1 MARTG
6 DTLTRQTAPR
16 LDPQAAPPPRRGLL
30 SSFSMAHGLM
40 VLSGLLAFLLIASVL
55 DDRSERLVVATARG
69 DIAAG
74 TTITA
79 DLVEPARLPAGTPL
93 ADRLATLDEVR
104 RGRWTVSQPIAAGDP
119 IRRSDLLAS
128 GERSTLRSMSIPVAR
143 ENAVGGALRVGDRVD
158 VIDVVE
164 GQSAF
169 VVSGAQV
176 TKLPATSVSG
186 GLTRGVERDFFV
198 VVQVSAEE
206 ALALAE
212 ALADGKV
219 DIVRSTGANP
229 APATTDVRLP
239 TGMAP
244 GDGPGVANS
253 GTTVP

>member
-6 DTLTRQTAPR
+6 DTLTTQPASR
-16 LDPQAAPPPRRGLL
+16 LDPQAGPPPRRGLL

-40 VLSGLLAFLLIASVL
+40 VLSGLLAFLLIVSIL
-55 DDRSERLVVATARG
+55 GDRSERLVVAIARG

-74 TTITA
+74 TTVTA
-79 DLVEPARLPAGTPL
+79 DLVEPARLPASTPL
-93 ADRLATLDEVR
+93 GDRLTTLDEVR
-104 RGRWTVSQPIAAGDP
+104 RGGWTAGQPIAAGDP

-128 GERSTLRSMSIPVAR
+128 GEGSTLRSMSIPVAR

-158 VIDVVE
+158 VIDVVD

-176 TKLPATSVSG
+176 TKVPATSVSG

-206 ALALAE
+206 ALALAQ

-219 DIVRSTGANP
+219 DVVRSTGANR
-229 APATTDVRLP
+229 APATTSVRSA
-239 TGMAP
+239 TGLVPEGGRTA
-244 GDGPGVANS
+244 DS

>member
-6 DTLTRQTAPR
+6 DTLTRQPASR
-16 LDPQAAPPPRRGLL
+16 LDPQAGPPPRRGLL

-40 VLSGLLAFLLIASVL
+40 VLSGLLAFLLIVSVL
-55 DDRSERLVVATARG
+55 GDRSERLVVATARG

-74 TTITA
+74 TTVTA

-104 RGRWTVSQPIAAGDP
+104 RGRWTAGQAIAAGDP
-119 IRRSDLLAS
+119 IRRSDLVAS
-128 GERSTLRSMSIPVAR
+128 EEGSTLRSMSIPVAR

-158 VIDVVE
+158 VIDVVD

-169 VVSGAQV
+169 VVAGAQV
-176 TKLPATSVSG
+176 TKVPATSVSG

-198 VVQVSAEE
+198 VVQVSADE
-206 ALALAE
+206 ALALAQ

-219 DIVRSTGANP
+219 DVVRSTGANR
-229 APATTDVRLP
+229 APATTSVRSP
-239 TGMAP
+239 TGLVSE
-244 GDGPGVANS
+244 GGRTVDS

>member
-1 MARTG
+1 
-6 DTLTRQTAPR
+6 
-16 LDPQAAPPPRRGLL
+16 
-30 SSFSMAHGLM
+30 MAHGLM
-40 VLSGLLAFLLIASVL
+40 VLSGFLAFLLIVSVL
-55 DDRSERLVVATARG
+55 GDRSERLVVATARG

-74 TTITA
+74 TTVTA
-79 DLVEPARLPAGTPL
+79 DLIEPARLPADTPL

-128 GERSTLRSMSIPVAR
+128 GEGSALRSMSIPVAR

-158 VIDVVE
+158 VIDVVD

-176 TKLPATSVSG
+176 TMVPATSVSG
-186 GLTRGVERDFFV
+186 GLTRGVDRDFFV

-206 ALALAE
+206 VLALAE

-219 DIVRSTGANP
+219 DVVRSTGANP

-239 TGMAP
+239 TGLVR
-244 GDGPGVANS
+244 GGGPDAANS